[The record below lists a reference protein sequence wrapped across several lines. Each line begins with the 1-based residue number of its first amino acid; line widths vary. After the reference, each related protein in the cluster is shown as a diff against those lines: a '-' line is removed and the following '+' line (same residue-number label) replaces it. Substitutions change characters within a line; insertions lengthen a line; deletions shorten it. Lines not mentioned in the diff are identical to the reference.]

1 MITVLLSGL
10 LTVANAKSSLD
21 ILVMADWGGKKVY
34 PYKTPDEFA
43 SATEM
48 GKVADQFDVD
58 MVWGLGDNFY
68 DEGIKNEFDPRFNE
82 TFESVFNATSLSN
95 IPFYMVAGNHDHRG
109 NVTGQIMY
117 SNHSERWMFPDLW
130 YSKTFK
136 VPGGNLTVQL
146 VMIDTVILEG
156 ITFDQEYCDSHNMV
170 HCLIHPEGPVDP
182 EMARAQYE
190 WIESTLA
197 NSTADFIIV
206 AGHYPV
212 YSVAEHGPTKGLIE
226 KLIPMLHR
234 YNVSTYMS
242 GHDHTF
248 EYIVSEGIDY
258 IDTGGT
264 HECNPST
271 AHQRSIPENSL
282 QFRGCDQGGFTRIK
296 VDADGLSVYYYFGNS
311 DHIRYTVPTRK
322 ARHL

>member
-82 TFESVFNATSLSN
+82 TFESVFNAESLST

-109 NVTGQIMY
+109 NITGQIMY
-117 SNHSERWMFPDLW
+117 SNHSERWVYPALW
-130 YSKTFK
+130 YTKTFR
-136 VPGGNLTVQL
+136 VPGTHLSLQL
-146 VMIDTVILEG
+146 LMIDTVIMEG
-156 ITFDQEYCDSHNMV
+156 MTYDQEYCDRHKIV
-170 HCLIHPEGPVDP
+170 DCWIHPRGPTDA
-182 EMARAQYE
+182 EMADAQYE
-190 WIESTLA
+190 WIEATSA
-197 NSTADFIIV
+197 NSTADFLIV

-212 YSVAEHGPTKGLIE
+212 YS
-226 KLIPMLHR
+226 
-234 YNVSTYMS
+234 
-242 GHDHTF
+242 
-248 EYIVSEGIDY
+248 
-258 IDTGGT
+258 
-264 HECNPST
+264 
-271 AHQRSIPENSL
+271 
-282 QFRGCDQGGFTRIK
+282 
-296 VDADGLSVYYYFGNS
+296 
-311 DHIRYTVPTRK
+311 
-322 ARHL
+322 